1 MPQPRV
7 EISRRRARQLAV
19 LGQRL
24 DARRP
29 RSVEDVLAALGEI
42 QMDPTSVVARTEH
55 LVLFSR
61 LGPGFRVSQLERRMW
76 TDRTMFEYWAHIVP
90 MADLPL
96 HRISMRRYPHG
107 DWKRHRYVRDWL
119 AANEAFVRYAL
130 RELRLRGPLRTR
142 DFENRAAEGWET
154 GGWNDEGQNAAML
167 LDILWSQGKV
177 TIVGRDGQQRLWDL
191 ASRWVPPVRA
201 RPQAS
206 MAADLV
212 ERQVRARGITRL
224 DRLGY
229 LFDGAMPGR
238 EAAIERLQRTGVL
251 VPVRIESYPGRWYT
265 HRDLLDTSFRGRT
278 VALSPFDDLISDR
291 TRTER
296 LFDMYYRIE
305 IYVPKAKRWGYFV
318 LPVLHDDRLVGRI
331 DPAWDR
337 DHNVLRINAWQMQ
350 PGTDATDRDAVHEA
364 IDELARWLRVGE
376 VSIPRSSLR

>member
-1 MPQPRV
+1 MPHTRV

-29 RSVEDVLAALGEI
+29 RSIEDVLTALGEI

-55 LVLFSR
+55 LVLYSR

-107 DWKRHRYVRDWL
+107 EWKRHRYVRDWL

-130 RELRLRGPLRTR
+130 RELRLHGPLRTR

-154 GGWNDEGQNAAML
+154 GGWNDEGQNAGML

-177 TIVGRDGQQRLWDL
+177 MIVGRDGQQRLWDL
-191 ASRWVPPVRA
+191 ASRWLPTVRG
-201 RPQAS
+201 RSQAS
-206 MAADLV
+206 MAADIV
-212 ERQVRARGITRL
+212 ERQVHARGITRL
-224 DRLGY
+224 DRLGS

-238 EAAIERLQRTGVL
+238 DAAIERLQRTGVL
-251 VPVRIESYPGRWYT
+251 VPLRVESHPGRWYT

-318 LPVLHDDRLVGRI
+318 LPVLRDDRLVGRI

-337 DHNVLRINAWQMQ
+337 AERVLRINAWQMQ
-350 PGTDATDRDAVHEA
+350 PETDAGDRDAVHEA
-364 IDELARWLRVGE
+364 IDELGRWLGAHWV
-376 VSIPRSSLR
+376 VLPRRRL

>member
-1 MPQPRV
+1 MPHARV
-7 EISRRRARQLAV
+7 EISRRRARELAV

-29 RSVEDVLAALGEI
+29 RSVEDVLTALGEI

-55 LVLFSR
+55 LVLYSR

-76 TDRTMFEYWAHIVP
+76 TDRTMFEYRAHIVP
-90 MADLPL
+90 MTDLPL

-130 RELRLRGPLRTR
+130 RELRQHGPLRTR

-154 GGWNDEGQNAAML
+154 GGWNDEGQNAGML

-177 TIVGRDGQQRLWDL
+177 MIVGRDGQQRLWDL
-191 ASRWVPPVRA
+191 ASRWLPTVRA

-206 MAADLV
+206 LAVDLV
-212 ERQVRARGITRL
+212 ERQARARGITRL
-224 DRLGY
+224 DRLGS

-238 EAAIERLQRTGVL
+238 DAAIERLQRTGVL
-251 VPVRIESYPGRWYT
+251 VPLRVESLPGRWYT

-291 TRTER
+291 NRTER
-296 LFDMYYRIE
+296 LFEMYYRIE
-305 IYVPKAKRWGYFV
+305 IYVPKARRWGYFV
-318 LPVLHDDRLVGRI
+318 LPVLRDDRLVGRI
-331 DPAWDR
+331 DPAFDR
-337 DHNVLRINAWQMQ
+337 GENVLRINAWQMQ
-350 PGTDATDRDAVHEA
+350 PGTDAGDRDAVHEA
-364 IDELARWLRVGE
+364 IDELARWLRVDR
-376 VSIPRSSLR
+376 VAIPRRRL

>member
-1 MPQPRV
+1 MPHARV

-29 RSVEDVLAALGEI
+29 RSVEEVLAVLGEI

-90 MADLPL
+90 MTDLPL

-107 DWKRHRYVRDWL
+107 EWKRHRYVRDWL

-130 RELRLRGPLRTR
+130 RELRLHGPLRTR

-191 ASRWVPPVRA
+191 ASRWFPTVRA

-224 DRLGY
+224 DRLGS

-238 EAAIERLQRTGVL
+238 EAAIERLQRRGVL
-251 VPVRIESYPGRWYT
+251 VPLRVESYPGRWYT
-265 HRDLLDTSFRGRT
+265 HRDLLDASFRGRT
-278 VALSPFDDLISDR
+278 VALSPFDDLITDR
-291 TRTER
+291 TRTQR
-296 LFDMYYRIE
+296 LFAMYYRIE

-318 LPVLHDDRLVGRI
+318 LPVLRDDRLVGRI

-337 DHNVLRINAWQMQ
+337 HENGLRINAWQMQ
-350 PGTDATDRDAVHEA
+350 PDTDAADRDAVHEA
-364 IDELARWLRVGE
+364 IDELARWLRVGD
-376 VSIPRSSLR
+376 VSLPRSSLG

>member
-1 MPQPRV
+1 MPEARV

-19 LGQRL
+19 MGQRL

-29 RSVEDVLAALGEI
+29 RSIDEVLAALGEV

-55 LVLFSR
+55 LVLYSR
-61 LGPGFRVSQLERRMW
+61 LGPRFRVSQLERRMW
-76 TDRTMFEYWAHIVP
+76 TDRAMFEYWAHIVP
-90 MADLPL
+90 MTDLPL

-107 DWKRHRYVRDWL
+107 EWKRHRYVRDWL

-130 RELRLRGPLRTR
+130 RELRLHGPMRTR

-177 TIVGRDGQQRLWDL
+177 MIVGRDGQQRLWDL
-191 ASRWVPPVRA
+191 ASRWLPTVRA

-238 EAAIERLQRTGVL
+238 DAAVERLQRTGVL
-251 VPVRIESYPGRWYT
+251 VPLAGRVVSGPVV
-265 HRDLLDTSFRGRT
+265 HPSGSARSSFRGRT

-305 IYVPKAKRWGYFV
+305 IYVPKATRWGYFV
-318 LPVLHDDRLVGRI
+318 LPVLRDDRLVGRI

-337 DHNVLRINAWQMQ
+337 DENVLRINAWQMQ
-350 PGTDATDRDAVHEA
+350 PDTDAADRDAVHEA
-364 IDELARWLRVGE
+364 IDELARWLRVEG
-376 VSIPRSSLR
+376 VSLPRSSLR

>member
-1 MPQPRV
+1 MPEPRV
-7 EISRRRARQLAV
+7 EISRGRARQLAV
-19 LGQRL
+19 MGQRL

-29 RSVEDVLAALGEI
+29 RSIDEVFASLGEV

-61 LGPGFRVSQLERRMW
+61 LGPRFRVRQLERRMW
-76 TDRTMFEYWAHIVP
+76 TDRAMFEYWAHIVP

-107 DWKRHRYVRDWL
+107 HWKRHRYVRDWL
-119 AANEAFVRYAL
+119 VANEAFVRYAM
-130 RELRLRGPLRTR
+130 RELRVRGPMRTR

-177 TIVGRDGQQRLWDL
+177 MIVGRDGQQRLWDL
-191 ASRWVPPVRA
+191 ASRWFPRVPARA
-201 RPQAS
+201 RPA

-224 DRLGY
+224 DRLGF

-238 EAAIERLQRTGVL
+238 DEAMERLIRSGVI
-251 VPVRIESYPGRWYT
+251 VPLRVETYPGRWYT
-265 HRDLLDTSFRGRT
+265 HRDLLDTAFRGRT

-296 LFDMYYRIE
+296 LFDMHYRIG
-305 IYVPKAKRWGYFV
+305 IYVPKATRWGYYV
-318 LPVLHDDRLVGRI
+318 LPVLRGDRLVGRF
-331 DPAWDR
+331 DPALDR
-337 DHNVLRINAWQMQ
+337 ADDVLRIKAWQMQ
-350 PGTDATDRDAVHEA
+350 PDTDARDRDAVREA
-364 IDELARWLRVGE
+364 IDELARWLRVDRVE
-376 VSIPRSSLR
+376 VPRGRL